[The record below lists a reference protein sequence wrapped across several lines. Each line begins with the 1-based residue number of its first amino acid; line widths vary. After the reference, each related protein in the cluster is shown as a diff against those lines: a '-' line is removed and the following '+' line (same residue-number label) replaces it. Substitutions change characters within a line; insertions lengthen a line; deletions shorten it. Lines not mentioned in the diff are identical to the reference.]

1 MQIRS
6 FLEVPWRVREIIYS
20 PRFSVKA
27 IKMDPGRKSSR
38 GPSTVPF
45 MNASYSAG
53 EFVIV
58 FFTWNSIT
66 VANMKV

>member
-53 EFVIV
+53 EFVV
-58 FFTWNSIT
+58 
-66 VANMKV
+66 

>member
-6 FLEVPWRVREIIYS
+6 FLEVPWRAREMKHS
-20 PRFSVKA
+20 PRVSVKA

-38 GPSTVPF
+38 GPSNVPF

-53 EFVIV
+53 EFVVKFSSLGILLLLPL
-58 FFTWNSIT
+58 
-66 VANMKV
+66 